1 MRGRGRDGSRG
12 GFAAARTRDE
22 VQDSNVHM
30 REPSVSDESE
40 SDVSDDAA
48 SDEEEE
54 EAQPAANAY
63 ATLLQSFSS
72 RNTGSDEHRKK
83 RRKLGHEE
91 PEQDVEEDDESTTLE
106 AEDAEAEAEEEEGD
120 NDVLDEEDQKL
131 EQAFEKHFA
140 NPDENELATRLKRI
154 AANQWTSQKLD
165 RKPGL
170 GAGIFQVPS
179 DDVKPPVRKL
189 KSVRDVQLKARLV
202 ENAQNRIGAFD
213 ELEQAITPAIFGYQ
227 DLLFGA
233 RTVQNASRLRDIT
246 CLHALN
252 HILMTRDRVLKNN
265 AKLAQA
271 KDDND
276 ADTEYR
282 DQGFT
287 RPKILFL
294 LETKQACVR
303 VLDSITALHDF
314 EQQENKKRFL
324 DSFSLPEDK
333 FSPDRPADFRAL
345 FEGND
350 ENEFRIGVKITRKTL
365 KFYSTFYNS
374 DIIFA
379 STLGLRRA
387 IESGDPKKRDSDF
400 LSSIE
405 LVVMEQADAALMQ
418 NWEHAEFVFDHL
430 NRQPKDSHGC
440 DFSRVRNWYLDGHA
454 GFVRQTIVLSAFLT
468 PKINTLYNKHMRNFA
483 GRVKY
488 TADHSAGVIENMA
501 YGIKQTFLRF
511 DSPSHLSDPDAR
523 FKYFTT
529 SILPSIT
536 RLPVPVQGGLG
547 VLIFIPSYLDF
558 VRIRN
563 SLVDTDIAF
572 ASISEYTD
580 ATDVRKA
587 RSHFMNGKHSV
598 LLYTGRAHHFHR
610 YNLRGVKRVV
620 FYGVPENP
628 VFYEEVVGNANL
640 TSILNNNL
648 HPHTLANPP
657 TKFEK
662 AVSTGQT
669 LDFAMRSKDS
679 VARWFFKDF
688 PQFANTCQSPFTGDG
703 RAELATWGFDDSDAL
718 SATVEKECDFDAY
731 HKIKAAFEELGLD
744 TRASRDGGPNRCFK
758 VNHRDGVAIKRDGEG
773 KLPVEGRQ
781 VYEATGATYEFAVNP
796 NGLIALMNI
805 MSLTYAA
812 KTYTWFRTPLPE
824 ELPHIGT
831 AQDIAWAMWNRVAA
845 HNLAGLK
852 YLLVTQVM
860 NAGSRELFR
869 SALETLNPP
878 QSEYKLWPG
887 EEFGMNTKGGL
898 AILGSP
904 VG

>member
-1 MRGRGRDGSRG
+1 MR
-12 GFAAARTRDE
+12 
-22 VQDSNVHM
+22 NVHM
-30 REPSVSDESE
+30 REPSMSDDSE
-40 SDVSDDAA
+40 SDASDDAA

-54 EAQPAANAY
+54 EAQPISNAY
-63 ATLLQSFSS
+63 ASLLQSFSS

-83 RRKLGHEE
+83 RRKLGHDE
-91 PEQDVEEDDESTTLE
+91 PEPDVEVDDESSTLE
-106 AEDAEAEAEEEEGD
+106 AEDAVAEEEEEEMD
-120 NDVLDEEDQKL
+120 NDEVSDEDDQEEQKL
-131 EQAFEKHFA
+131 EQAYERHFA
-140 NPDENELATRLKRI
+140 NPDENELAMRLERI

-170 GAGIFQVPS
+170 GAGVLQVPS
-179 DDVKPPVRKL
+179 DEVKTPVRKL
-189 KSVRDVQLKARLV
+189 RSVRDVELKARLV
-202 ENAQNRIGAFD
+202 ENAQKRIGNFD
-213 ELEQAITPAIFGYQ
+213 ELEQAITPSIFGYQ

-271 KDDND
+271 KDDD
-276 ADTEYR
+276 TDTEYR

-303 VLDSITALHDF
+303 ALDSITALHDF

-333 FSPDRPADFRAL
+333 FSEDRPADFRDL

-350 ENEFRIGVKITRKTL
+350 ENEFRIGVKLTRKTL
-365 KFYSTFYNS
+365 KYYSTFYNS

-405 LVVMEQADAALMQ
+405 MVIMEQADAALMQ
-418 NWEHAEFVFDHL
+418 NWEHAEFVFEHL
-430 NRQPKDSHGC
+430 NLQPKDSHGC

-468 PKINTLYNKHMRNFA
+468 PKINTLYNRHMRNFA
-483 GRVKY
+483 GRLKY
-488 TADHSAGVIENMA
+488 TADHTAGLIETLS

-511 DSPSHLSDPDAR
+511 DSPSHLTDPDAR
-523 FKYFTT
+523 FKYFSTT
-529 SILPSIT
+529 ILPSIT
-536 RLPVPVQGGLG
+536 RLPKPVEGGLG
-547 VLIFIPSYLDF
+547 VLVFIPSYLDF

-563 SLVDTDIAF
+563 SLVDTDIAY

-620 FYGVPENP
+620 FYGVPENHI
-628 VFYEEVVGNANL
+628 FYDEVVGFVG
-640 TSILNNNL
+640 
-648 HPHTLANPP
+648 
-657 TKFEK
+657 K
-662 AVSTGQT
+662 
-669 LDFAMRSKDS
+669 S
-679 VARWFFKDF
+679 VE
-688 PQFANTCQSPFTGDG
+688 
-703 RAELATWGFDDSDAL
+703 RAEISRAEASVKVCFSRWERLELERIVGSKRVGKMVGDKGDVFDF
-718 SATVEKECDFDAY
+718 V
-731 HKIKAAFEELGLD
+731 
-744 TRASRDGGPNRCFK
+744 
-758 VNHRDGVAIKRDGEG
+758 
-773 KLPVEGRQ
+773 
-781 VYEATGATYEFAVNP
+781 
-796 NGLIALMNI
+796 
-805 MSLTYAA
+805 
-812 KTYTWFRTPLPE
+812 
-824 ELPHIGT
+824 
-831 AQDIAWAMWNRVAA
+831 
-845 HNLAGLK
+845 
-852 YLLVTQVM
+852 
-860 NAGSRELFR
+860 
-869 SALETLNPP
+869 
-878 QSEYKLWPG
+878 
-887 EEFGMNTKGGL
+887 
-898 AILGSP
+898 
-904 VG
+904 